1 MYTLNFIMSIIIFL
15 FLSLVSIIL
24 GFYSFFSFHNSVFL
38 FLLFSG
44 VVPTANVFSKFIS
57 IKGIYFF
64 DFYFIFIIINY
75 IISLLKSEIKLNKQ
89 FILIIFCISFS
100 MIYLIAKLFTN
111 FKLDVY
117 TLKDIRPFI
126 AIIYGSCFY
135 AIIYKNKET
144 IKGKSIFFL
153 LNIIFLS
160 KIFTYFVLQIFPIS
174 QSEYILRENYR
185 YADFSV
191 YVSMSFIL
199 IYFNNKEIFDVSK
212 IVVKLT
218 FLMSLIV
225 VILSTNRTIF
235 FGLIFSIF
243 IFSKLRVFSKIIT
256 LVFFSLAFYSIVN
269 IFNIERIKSALTYS
283 GLIIQLTERYYPAL
297 EHISTM
303 NYVQM
308 IFGKGI
314 GTNFEIPWF
323 AYRVGDDLSGV
334 YLNNIDSTYATLYV
348 KHGIL
353 SVIIIA
359 IYLQSLTRK
368 YDFRTK
374 MSFIVLILIMFTTI
388 AIPYQTS
395 FSTYFIVFS
404 NILAIYLE
412 SLKNNVKKTI
422 K

>member
-1 MYTLNFIMSIIIFL
+1 
-15 FLSLVSIIL
+15 
-24 GFYSFFSFHNSVFL
+24 
-38 FLLFSG
+38 
-44 VVPTANVFSKFIS
+44 
-57 IKGIYFF
+57 
-64 DFYFIFIIINY
+64 
-75 IISLLKSEIKLNKQ
+75 
-89 FILIIFCISFS
+89 

-126 AIIYGSCFY
+126 TIIYGSCFY

-160 KIFTYFVLQIFPIS
+160 KIFTYFVLQIFPIN
-174 QSEYILRENYR
+174 QSEYLLRENYR
-185 YADFSV
+185 YDDFSV

-235 FGLIFSIF
+235 FGLIFSMF

-314 GTNFEIPWF
+314 GTKFEIPWF
-323 AYRVGDDLSGV
+323 AYRVGDDISSV

-388 AIPYQTS
+388 AIPYQTLS
-395 FSTYFIVFS
+395 STYFIVFS